1 MVSHLNYTHDQQP
14 NDLQYKSMEMTK
26 SLAFNFI
33 FSSVIV
39 GIYSPESLGSDDR
52 IETIEIY
59 AQKRAQTI
67 DEVSIAVSHV
77 TGQEITIRGVKD
89 ATELG
94 HFVANMKISQNAAEG
109 TPPAV
114 NIRGV
119 GLIDYNT
126 ANTSPVAMYIDGASV
141 GSANNQLVDLFDIE
155 QIEVLK
161 GPQGTLFGRNST
173 GGAILIRSARPD
185 AGSYGYI
192 TGGVGTDDWQKLQ
205 GMYNHA
211 VDEESAIRLA
221 FSHTKYE
228 YTSYN
233 LFEPSPEAG
242 LEQNNARLS
251 YLGEWDSV
259 SVYLKAHYSHWN
271 GIVQPVGSIGIYS
284 DPVNQVKCS
293 ASLASQGKCVDSFG
307 FNDGSD
313 DFWAVSVNNDS
324 PHNSIGKGWTAEVD
338 WQVTDT
344 AQLVWVNAFSRLDRE
359 HAFNCDGSPAKL
371 CEGNMGL
378 KAELL
383 NNELRYQVQLDEDY
397 LTTGLF
403 LLEERL
409 YQDNNNDLGR
419 DLRGTPFGANSA
431 KFYYDNDIKSKV
443 TALFAQ
449 YEWQWLPS
457 TRVTAGLRYSDESVE
472 YDSVSNINV
481 VVDQTMTEGVLL
493 PFYHVVGKNDDDGF
507 SGKVAINYQLAA
519 NKMLYYSFANGNKS
533 GGYNG
538 GYLSSPEQAKE
549 ADYGP
554 ESLNAH
560 ELGAKVTLPD
570 VNLKLNGAIFY
581 YDYQDQQVFMNQP
594 ATAPGAPP
602 IQLLENVAAST
613 IYGAELDLEYDIS
626 NTMVIKVGV
635 GYIPHAEFENYTDP
649 LGVTLSDKRLPFTS
663 EININAQLSYE
674 YTIGHSVLTSSL
686 GVDYQSEYYFDQ
698 NQSEYAMQSG
708 YALWHFNTL
717 YRYEDWQANLW
728 AKNLFDQE
736 YSHLK
741 FDLSQFLGMLED
753 FKGEGRRIG
762 VDFTY
767 RF

>member
-1 MVSHLNYTHDQQP
+1 
-14 NDLQYKSMEMTK
+14 MEMTK

-33 FSSVIV
+33 LSSIV
-39 GIYSPESLGSDDR
+39 VGTYSQHTFAAPEA
-52 IETIEIY
+52 IEKIEVY
-59 AQKRAQTI
+59 AQKRAQSI
-67 DEVSIAVSHV
+67 DEVSIAVSHL
-77 TGQEITIRGVKD
+77 TGLQLESRGVKD
-89 ATELG
+89 ATEIG

-126 ANTSPVAMYIDGASV
+126 ANTSPVAMYLDGASV

-161 GPQGTLFGRNST
+161 GPQGTMFGRNST

-185 AGSYGYI
+185 AGSYGYV
-192 TGGVGTDDWQKLQ
+192 TGGMGTDDWQKLQ
-205 GMYNHA
+205 GAYNHE
-211 VDEESAIRLA
+211 VDPHSAFRMA

-233 LFEPSPEAG
+233 LYEPSPEAG

-251 YLGEWDSV
+251 YFGEWDAI
-259 SVYLKAHYSHWN
+259 SVYFKAHYSHWN
-271 GIVQPVGSIGIYS
+271 GIVQPVGNIGIYS
-284 DPVNQVKCS
+284 DPVNLVTCS
-293 ASLASQGKCVDSFG
+293 AAVASQGKCVDRFG

-324 PHNSIGKGWTAEVD
+324 PHHSIGKGWTVEVNWD
-338 WQVTDT
+338 VSDDSK
-344 AQLVWVNAFSRLDRE
+344 LVWLNAFSRLDRM
-359 HAFNCDGSPAKL
+359 HAFNCDGAPAKL
-371 CEGNMGL
+371 CEGNLGL

-383 NNELRYQVQLDEDY
+383 NNELRYHTQIGKDY
-397 LTTGLF
+397 LTAGVF

-419 DLRGTPFGANSA
+419 DLRGTPFGAASTM
-431 KFYYDNDIKSKV
+431 FFYDNDIKTNV
-443 TALFAQ
+443 AALFAQ
-449 YEWQWLPS
+449 YEWQWRPS
-457 TRVTAGLRYSDESVE
+457 TRITAGLRYSDESVE
-472 YDSVSNINV
+472 YDSVSV
-481 VVDQTMTEGVLL
+481 VNSVLDQSQPEGVLL
-493 PFYHVVGKNDDDGF
+493 PFYHVVGARDDDGL
-507 SGKVAINYQLAA
+507 SGKVAINYDFSED
-519 NKMLYYSFANGNKS
+519 KMIYYSFSNGNKS

-538 GYLSSPEQAKE
+538 GYLSSPEQAE
-549 ADYGP
+549 NAAYGP

-560 ELGAKVTLPD
+560 EVGTKLTWSEAGIKV
-570 VNLKLNGAIFY
+570 NGALFH

-594 ATAPGAPP
+594 ASEPGLPP
-602 IQLLENVAAST
+602 IQLLENVASSK
-613 IYGAELDLEYDIS
+613 IYGAEIDIEYQLTAAVVLNI
-626 NTMVIKVGV
+626 GA
-635 GYIPHAEFENYTDP
+635 GFIPHAEFENYTDP

-663 EININAQLSYE
+663 EINTNAQLSYE
-674 YTIGHSVLTSSL
+674 YMLDGADVVTSL

-698 NQSEYAMQSG
+698 NQNPYAMQSG
-708 YALWHFNTL
+708 YALWHFNKR
-717 YRYEDWQANLW
+717 YRTQSWQANIW
-728 AKNLFDQE
+728 AKNLFDKE

-753 FKGEGRRIG
+753 FKGEGRRVG

>member
-1 MVSHLNYTHDQQP
+1 
-14 NDLQYKSMEMTK
+14 MTK
-26 SLAFNFI
+26 SLALNFI
-33 FSSVIV
+33 LSSIVV
-39 GIYSPESLGSDDR
+39 GIYSEDCRAGQEP
-52 IETIEIY
+52 IEIIEVH
-59 AQKRAQTI
+59 AQKRAQSI
-67 DEVSIAVSHV
+67 NEVSIAVSHV
-77 TGQEITIRGVKD
+77 TGVQLEKRGIKD

-126 ANTSPVAMYIDGASV
+126 ANTSPVAMYLDGASV

-155 QIEVLK
+155 QVEVLK

-185 AGSYGYI
+185 AGSYGYV
-192 TGGVGTDDWQKLQ
+192 TGGIGTDNWQKLQ
-205 GMYNHA
+205 GAYNH
-211 VDEESAIRLA
+211 ELSPESAFRAA

-259 SVYLKAHYSHWN
+259 SLYFKAHYSHWN
-271 GIVQPVGSIGIYS
+271 GIVQPVGNIGIYS
-284 DPVNQVKCS
+284 DPVNLVTCS
-293 ASLASQGKCVDSFG
+293 AAVASQGGCVDQFG
-307 FNDGSD
+307 FNDGSG

-324 PHNSIGKGWTAEVD
+324 PHHSIGKGWTAEVNWD
-338 WQVTDT
+338 IDDNST
-344 AQLVWVNAFSRLDRE
+344 LVWLNAFNRLDRS

-371 CEGNMGL
+371 CEGSLGL

-383 NNELRYQVQLDEDY
+383 NNELRYHKKIGKDH
-397 LTTGLF
+397 LTAGIFLF
-403 LLEERL
+403 EERL
-409 YQDNNNDLGR
+409 YQDNYNDLGR
-419 DLRGTPFGANSA
+419 DLRGTPFGAASA
-431 KFYYDNDIKSKV
+431 MFFYDNDIKTKV
-443 TALFAQ
+443 AALFTQ

-457 TRVTAGLRYSDESVE
+457 TRITAGVRYSDESVE
-472 YDSVSNINV
+472 YDSVSMINS
-481 VVDQTMTEGVLL
+481 VVDQTKPEGLL
-493 PFYHVVGKNDDDGF
+493 MPFYHVIGESDDNGL
-507 SGKVAINYQLAA
+507 SGKVAINYDFSADR
-519 NKMLYYSFANGNKS
+519 MVYYSFSNGNKS

-538 GYLSSPEQAKE
+538 GYLSSPEQAKN

-560 ELGAKVTLPD
+560 EVGTKLTLSGMGVKLSGAL
-570 VNLKLNGAIFY
+570 FY

-594 ATAPGAPP
+594 ASEPGLPP
-602 IQLLENVAAST
+602 IQLLENVASST
-613 IYGAELDLEYDIS
+613 IYGAEADIEYKI
-626 NTMVIKVGV
+626 NTAIMLNIGI
-635 GYIPHAEFENYTDP
+635 GFIPHAEFENYTDP
-649 LGVTLSDKRLPFTS
+649 LGITLSNKRLPFTS
-663 EININAQLSYE
+663 EINANAQLSYE
-674 YTIGHSVLTSSL
+674 YMLDEADVVTTI

-698 NQSEYAMQSG
+698 NQNPYAMQTG
-708 YALWHFNTL
+708 YALWHFNTQ
-717 YRYEDWQANLW
+717 YRTQNWQANIW
-728 AKNLFDQE
+728 AKNVFDRE

-753 FKGEGRRIG
+753 FKGEGRRVG
-762 VDFTY
+762 LDFTY